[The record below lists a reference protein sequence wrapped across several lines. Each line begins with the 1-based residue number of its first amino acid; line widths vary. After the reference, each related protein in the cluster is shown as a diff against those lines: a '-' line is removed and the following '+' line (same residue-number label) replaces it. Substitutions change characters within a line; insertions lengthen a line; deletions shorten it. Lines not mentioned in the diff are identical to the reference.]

1 MINLENFKNTL
12 ENISLDKINS
22 QYMTNSK
29 LEAIDFDEV
38 KNEYINSLNLYKFPH
53 SNDALFIDKENN
65 MIFIEF
71 KNGIISQTVNYE
83 LRLKIY
89 ESLLIL
95 LDIINENISFS
106 REKISYILVYNE
118 DKKHSSKFYDKTK
131 REGIESIK
139 NKISSLAKEEIV
151 RFDLKQYEDIYFKKV
166 STYNKKE
173 FEEKFIK
180 KYEVK

>member
-1 MINLENFKNTL
+1 MIKLEDFKNTL
-12 ENISLDKINS
+12 KEISLDKDNKE
-22 QYMTNSK
+22 YMTSSK
-29 LEAIDFDEV
+29 LEAIDFDKV
-38 KNEYINSLNLYKFPH
+38 KNEYTSSLKLNEFPY

-71 KNGIISQTVNYE
+71 KNGEISQDVNYK

-118 DKKHSSKFYDKTK
+118 DKKHSSKFYDRTK

-151 RFDLKQYEDIYFKKV
+151 RFDLKKYEDIYFKKV

-173 FEEKFIK
+173 FEKNFIK